1 MWHLL
6 VTSFLVVIS
15 QFTFQPLGCEY
26 SIVFEINPRIY
37 QLRQDHPLLGKDVQA
52 YEAEINLLDNKV
64 MLRAECATL
73 SQGDRDI
80 LKDYNIVE
88 MTKRRAKVLN
98 LQRAEYGLHRNAL
111 GFISSVYGIQYTERG
126 PTAIEITTYL
136 GDRSIFTVYL
146 SSQIEIWPPDQAIE
160 FVRSI
165 TRHPVEDTEC

>member
-6 VTSFLVVIS
+6 VTPFLVVIS

-26 SIVFEINPRIY
+26 SILFEITPRLS
-37 QLRQDHPLLGKDVQA
+37 QLRQDYPLLGKEVQA

-64 MLRAECATL
+64 MLRAECVAL

-80 LKDYNIVE
+80 LKDHDIVQ
-88 MTKRRAKVLN
+88 MTKRMAKFLN
-98 LQRAEYGLHRNAL
+98 LQRAEYGLKRNAL

-136 GDRSIFTVYL
+136 GGRSIFTVYL
-146 SSQIEIWPPDQAIE
+146 ASPIEIWPPDQAIE